1 MNFKKAK
8 LVNEK
13 KPNNASIKQ
22 SAALSQDCACGQ
34 AK

>member
-8 LVNEK
+8 LINEK

-22 SAALSQDCACGQ
+22 SAALTDCACGQ